1 MQIETKRFVK
11 IARDRRLA
19 INAHH
24 ESPWKFYNVK
34 EYRFESTW
42 KEIWVLARLLLILN
56 GEDKY
61 CGTLTIYIIFL
72 TGLLQHR

>member
-1 MQIETKRFVK
+1 M
-11 IARDRRLA
+11 DGRLA

-24 ESPWKFYNVK
+24 ECAWKFYNGK
-34 EYRFESTW
+34 KYRFESTW

-61 CGTLTIYIIFL
+61 
-72 TGLLQHR
+72 